1 MSDDFG
7 PGSKHWYWYWYRN
20 IEFNIIPMQC
30 LILLISL
37 ILLKTDGQGRL
48 RNLWLQR
55 CLWQHGTEFNGKKV
69 IVFGLLFEKK
79 RCNKINIKLSQHQ
92 KRFNVSFKAPKVIR
106 PQKTERD
113 GIKRKVGKTF
123 NLEWPYRAHIVYY
136 KG

>member
-1 MSDDFG
+1 MDKVDYETYDSNDVYDSME
-7 PGSKHWYWYWYRN
+7 PS
-20 IEFNIIPMQC
+20 
-30 LILLISL
+30 S
-37 ILLKTDGQGRL
+37 
-48 RNLWLQR
+48 
-55 CLWQHGTEFNGKKV
+55 TEKV

-123 NLEWPYRAHIVYY
+123 NLE
-136 KG
+136 

>member
-1 MSDDFG
+1 MDKVDYETYDSI
-7 PGSKHWYWYWYRN
+7 GSNDVYDSM
-20 IEFNIIPMQC
+20 E
-30 LILLISL
+30 LSS
-37 ILLKTDGQGRL
+37 
-48 RNLWLQR
+48 
-55 CLWQHGTEFNGKKV
+55 TEKV

-123 NLEWPYRAHIVYY
+123 NLE
-136 KG
+136 